1 MNCSFYLATIIAA
14 AAVFLGVLSL
24 FFFLRKFKIKKKM
37 DQCSAGTVK
46 ISVCPCP
53 QNEISSVFFFLVP
66 FPGALAQLSW

>member
-1 MNCSFYLATIIAA
+1 MNCSFYLAIIIAA

-24 FFFLRKFKIKKKM
+24 FFFLRKFKKKKKKM

-53 QNEISSVFFFLVP
+53 QNEISSGFFF
-66 FPGALAQLSW
+66 